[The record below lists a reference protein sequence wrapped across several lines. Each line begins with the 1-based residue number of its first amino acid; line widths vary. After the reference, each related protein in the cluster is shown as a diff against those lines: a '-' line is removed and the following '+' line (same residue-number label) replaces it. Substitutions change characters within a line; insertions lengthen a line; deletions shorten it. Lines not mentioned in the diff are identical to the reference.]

1 MPIPGQDS
9 LTGLILAGGRARRMG
24 GQDKGLLV
32 LAGRSLVQ
40 HVYDRLA
47 PQVGSVAISANRNPA
62 AYRELGCPVWADTL
76 PGYAGPLAGMLTALE
91 RIDTDWLLTVPVDSP
106 LLPRDL
112 AARLFAAVRDSDSPA
127 AVVTVA
133 GRREPAF
140 NLVHRDRRASLADA
154 LVGGERR
161 LGAWLSQQSAVP
173 VDFTDQA
180 PAFDNLNTLADLQRL
195 EKRLAS

>member
-1 MPIPGQDS
+1 
-9 LTGLILAGGRARRMG
+9 MG

-32 LAGRSLVQ
+32 LAGRPLVR

-47 PQVGSVAISANRNPA
+47 PQVGSVAISANRNPD

-112 AARLFAAVRDSDSPA
+112 AARLFAAAREAGRHA
-127 AVVTVA
+127 AVVTAA

-140 NLVHRDRRASLADA
+140 NLVHRDRRASLAEA
-154 LVGGERR
+154 LAGGERR
-161 LGAWLSQQSAVP
+161 LGAWLAQQSAVP
-173 VDFTDQA
+173 VDFTDEVS
-180 PAFDNLNTLADLQRL
+180 AFDNLNTPADLQRL